1 MRDDQLQML
10 KELSEKLADAF
21 ILEADPD
28 NWPGAGKLPI
38 DMTQEER
45 GDRYWCKK
53 DAAATATLL
62 NKAITLQIRPEAH
75 MAGASSAS
83 NDEDDQLDKLIKEAE
98 KKGRAQLVKFQK
110 RFGNAA
116 K

>member
-1 MRDDQLQML
+1 MREDQIQRL
-10 KELSEKLADAF
+10 KELSERLADAF
-21 ILEADPD
+21 IFEADPD
-28 NWPGAGKLPI
+28 NWPGAGLKPC

-45 GDRYWCKK
+45 GNRYWSKK
-53 DAAATATLL
+53 DAAATATIL

-75 MAGASSAS
+75 IAGVLGAS
-83 NDEDDQLDKLIKEAE
+83 NDDGDELDKLIKEAE

-110 RFGNAA
+110 RFGNGA

>member
-1 MRDDQLQML
+1 MREDQIQRL
-10 KELSEKLADAF
+10 KELSERLADAF
-21 ILEADPD
+21 IAEADPD
-28 NWPGAGKLPI
+28 DWPGAGKKPNE
-38 DMTQEER
+38 MTQEER

-62 NKAITLQIRPEAH
+62 NKTITMQIRPETH
-75 MAGASSAS
+75 MAGGAGAS
-83 NDEDDQLDKLIKEAE
+83 NDDGDELDKLIKEAE

-110 RFGNAA
+110 RFGNGA

>member
-1 MRDDQLQML
+1 MREDQIQRL
-10 KELSEKLADAF
+10 KELSERLADAF
-21 ILEADPD
+21 IFEADPD
-28 NWPGAGKLPI
+28 HWPGAGLRPNE
-38 DMTQEER
+38 MTQEER

-62 NKAITLQIRPEAH
+62 NKTITMQIRPETH
-75 MAGASSAS
+75 MAGGAGAS
-83 NDEDDQLDKLIKEAE
+83 NDDGDELDKLIKEAE

-110 RFGNAA
+110 RFGHAA